1 MLISALLS
9 IIAQLECKM
18 KISALKHLFCEI
30 EFEQC
35 VVLQRYLFFNLV
47 LSFCHIAGCAKI
59 RNGLEQLLLI
69 SQYL

>member
-18 KISALKHLFCEI
+18 KIFALKHLFCEI

-35 VVLQRYLFFNLV
+35 VVLQHYLFF
-47 LSFCHIAGCAKI
+47 
-59 RNGLEQLLLI
+59 
-69 SQYL
+69 

>member
-35 VVLQRYLFFNLV
+35 VVLQRYLFF
-47 LSFCHIAGCAKI
+47 
-59 RNGLEQLLLI
+59 
-69 SQYL
+69 